1 MNVYNEGETI
11 EQEIRTTHKVIL
23 LRIPGSE
30 LIVAEDGSTDGT
42 KKIISNLVDELG
54 IIHSTSKKRKGY
66 AKALKDA
73 FIMAK
78 CPYIFFTDTGN
89 KHNTEDFWKL
99 YSSRKD
105 NGLVVGI
112 KTNRTDQWY
121 RKFLTWAYNLI
132 LSYYFKIKLT
142 DADAGFRLYKLE
154 AAQKVF
160 HENWINR
167 DLINSEITLR
177 IKYSGYSI
185 KEVPIFYR
193 QRKGESRGLPL
204 KKMPGATYRVLRNF
218 RQLRR
223 TLSDPGYNK
232 EVTKGDE

>member
-1 MNVYNEGETI
+1 MNSVSFILQAKSEKVML
-11 EQEIRTTHKVIL
+11 RLSKTHL
-23 LRIPGSE
+23 LWQNV
-30 LIVAEDGSTDGT
+30 LI
-42 KKIISNLVDELG
+42 
-54 IIHSTSKKRKGY
+54 
-66 AKALKDA
+66 
-73 FIMAK
+73 F
-78 CPYIFFTDTGN
+78 FFTDTGN